1 MLDHYCLEVYSKQS
15 QKIEFQNG
23 RLFLW
28 SLAWYVLPLKR
39 KNAAPLLRPTWRKQN
54 EGCLQGVQ
62 IGVGTSQN
70 VALQNGPDSEV
81 HRIDIWIWW
90 WPHLLVPEAWEMV
103 LARLLSHI
111 RCVSWSPVHC
121 EDEIIPKWFSESR
134 QNLFLQ
140 HIQIN
145 LTIDFH
151 AFLNQDQRRFVPIG
165 CNNSPDHDWSRLLAF
180 QMASGVDWQV
190 LWTFGMNPI
199 ILLIVTSSTVKI
211 FSSDQMKTFP
221 AARSISC
228 NINLPLCNRFWFKG
242 SEINCRDYF
251 LYGLNWRSFLT
262 ILCIEDFE
270 IFASFAIFS
279 HFSVDFAPSSFSLK
293 KQHFGAKWER
303 SAWNWFTRGCACLLK
318 LFPGIENCS
327 STHLDLFNDALV
339 ANAHSLESGNL
350 VALNLISHN
359 LPNTRKK
366 WMNHQV
372 NIDRYIEV

>member
-151 AFLNQDQRRFVPIG
+151 AFLNHDQRRFVPIG

-251 LYGLNWRSFLT
+251 LYGLNWRSFLNNPLHRRFWD
-262 ILCIEDFE
+262 LCFFRNFLTLLCGFRS
-270 IFASFAIFS
+270 IFFFTEETTFWCEMRA
-279 HFSVDFAPSSFSLK
+279 VCLELVYQRLCLSLETVSR
-293 KQHFGAKWER
+293 HW
-303 SAWNWFTRGCACLLK
+303 K
-318 LFPGIENCS
+318 LFFDTPRS
-327 STHLDLFNDALV
+327 V
-339 ANAHSLESGNL
+339 
-350 VALNLISHN
+350 
-359 LPNTRKK
+359 
-366 WMNHQV
+366 
-372 NIDRYIEV
+372 